1 MHVCNWGH
9 RAPFAYH
16 VGMGIECL
24 IVTSDPALIGQ
35 VKANLD
41 PHGASL
47 DLRQD
52 SASAIELASRRHLDG
67 MVIDCDDVPGGTNA
81 LIQVRSSRSN
91 KQTPIFAVVNGTT
104 GGAALDLGANFVL
117 GKPIQEV
124 RLRSVIES
132 VVPKM
137 EREHR
142 RYFRYDVDVPA
153 LFHNHQGQSF
163 NTRLKNVSECGLAVK
178 LIDPFRLEGV
188 VVVEFEVPSLG
199 RQGFRAKADVVWSDS
214 FAMGLRFLYIE
225 RESGAALQSWLGSLE
240 SQYRFRA
247 QSQRPS

>member
-1 MHVCNWGH
+1 
-9 RAPFAYH
+9 
-16 VGMGIECL
+16 MGIECL

-41 PHGASL
+41 PHGAVL

-52 SASAIELASRRHLDG
+52 SASAIELACRRHLDG

-81 LIQVRSSRSN
+81 LIQVRNSRSN
-91 KQTPIFAVVNGTT
+91 RQTPIFAVVNGATS

-124 RLRSVIES
+124 RLRSVIDS

-142 RYFRYDVDVPA
+142 RYFRYDVDLA
-153 LFHNHQGQSF
+153 AQFHNHQGQSF
-163 NTRLKNVSECGLAVK
+163 STRVKNVSECGLAVQ

-188 VVVEFEVPSLG
+188 VVVEFEVPSLDPH
-199 RQGFRAKADVVWSDS
+199 GFRAKADVVWSDS
-214 FAMGLRFLYIE
+214 FTMGLRFLYIE
-225 RESGAALQSWLGSLE
+225 KESGAALQSWLNSLE
-240 SQYRFRA
+240 AQYRFRA
-247 QSQRPS
+247 MSQRPS